1 MAGRNT
7 DVTNEGLYVGAVAGA
22 QTFMVLGSV
31 VGAMHKTI
39 PKFQKFSPSVK
50 VMVVTL
56 PAVFVFALKM
66 EQHVVDIALRRRV
79 MGSPHTSTAAEHDK
93 YRWS

>member
-31 VGAMHKTI
+31 VGAM
-39 PKFQKFSPSVK
+39 
-50 VMVVTL
+50 
-56 PAVFVFALKM
+56 
-66 EQHVVDIALRRRV
+66 
-79 MGSPHTSTAAEHDK
+79 
-93 YRWS
+93 